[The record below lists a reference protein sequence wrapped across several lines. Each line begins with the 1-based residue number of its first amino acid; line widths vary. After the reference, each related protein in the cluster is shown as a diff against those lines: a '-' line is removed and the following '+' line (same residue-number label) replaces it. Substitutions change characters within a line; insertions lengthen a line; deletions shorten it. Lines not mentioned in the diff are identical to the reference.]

1 MDSKK
6 KYEQMIEDGEIPN
19 PSDIRPAHECKPIF
33 AKYIWVLDFEDGKV
47 YRYNIGNIKTLM
59 AMGFENNDWNP
70 DSESCEEFLTESGHN
85 LTNCEWMVTSEDKPI
100 NNNLINYKTNTNN
113 PG

>member
-6 KYEQMIEDGEIPN
+6 KYEQMIEDGEIV
-19 PSDIRPAHECKPIF
+19 RTGGELYQVR
-33 AKYIWVLDFEDGKV
+33 AKYIWVLDFGDGKV
-47 YRYNIGNIKTLM
+47 YRYKISGNY
-59 AMGFENNDWNP
+59 FEIYPHDWNP
-70 DSESCEEFLTESGHN
+70 DHEACEEFLTESGHN
-85 LTNCEWMVTSEDKPI
+85 LTNCEWMVTSENKPI

>member
-6 KYEQMIEDGEIPN
+6 KYDQMVEDGEIQRIAK
-19 PSDIRPAHECKPIF
+19 SFTR

-47 YRYNIGNIKTLM
+47 YKYNIGNIKTLM

-100 NNNLINYKTNTNN
+100 NNNLINYKSNYNTNKE
-113 PG
+113 

>member
-1 MDSKK
+1 MSDSIK
-6 KYEQMIEDGEIPN
+6 KYHEMIEDGEIQPT
-19 PSDIRPAHECKPIF
+19 K

-59 AMGFENNDWNP
+59 SMGFEYHSWNP
-70 DSESCEEFLTESGHN
+70 DHEACEEFLTDSGHN

-100 NNNLINYKTNTNN
+100 NNNLINYKSNYNTNKE
-113 PG
+113 

>member
-6 KYEQMIEDGEIPN
+6 KYDQMVEDGEIWPKEGIEN
-19 PSDIRPAHECKPIF
+19 SQPM

-47 YRYNIGNIKTLM
+47 YRYKISANY
-59 AMGFENNDWNP
+59 FETYPHDWNP
-70 DSESCEEFLTESGHN
+70 DHEACEEFLTESGHN